1 MLISSREAF
10 EGRLRVLGSREGG
23 RLPVR
28 SPLSRQR
35 EGVLLVSAALLLCR
49 PKGHMKFLRWEK
61 LGVLKDYQ
69 EDTEERMTRAM
80 RAVARAEVGSRMA
93 GTEKCG
99 DS

>member
-1 MLISSREAF
+1 
-10 EGRLRVLGSREGG
+10 
-23 RLPVR
+23 
-28 SPLSRQR
+28 
-35 EGVLLVSAALLLCR
+35 
-49 PKGHMKFLRWEK
+49 MKFLRWEK

-80 RAVARAEVGSRMA
+80 RAVARAEVGPRMA